1 MSPTLASPAFVL
13 AWSAVEPH
21 RVGEVA
27 FLPEAAKDIIFGR
40 GRDDLMFVRQRPGSI
55 ALRPPLQGD
64 GLSRQQL
71 RLRPSPGGLD
81 VERIGRCPM
90 LVNGDPIDRARVQPG
105 DALLLPSNVLFFVV
119 ARRRVLPKLAYF
131 SFVDLPRFGEMD
143 RFGIVGESP
152 AAWELREMAAR
163 ASGHATP
170 HATIGD
176 DLQDRREDVPLVV
189 RHVLRELAT
198 TNPSLV
204 SRFCTESGEVR
215 MAGTLMVN
223 LLRDTT
229 LRTVPHLER
238 LLWGAISESTDDVIA
253 HNP

>member
-1 MSPTLASPAFVL
+1 
-13 AWSAVEPH
+13 
-21 RVGEVA
+21 
-27 FLPEAAKDIIFGR
+27 
-40 GRDDLMFVRQRPGSI
+40 
-55 ALRPPLQGD
+55 
-64 GLSRQQL
+64 
-71 RLRPSPGGLD
+71 
-81 VERIGRCPM
+81 M

-253 HNP
+253 HNPEARSIPAGPRSETLPAVDPSSERVREALESCHGSVAKTARLLGLRTRYDLYRLLKKYRLEAIPRHDD